1 MSKKAQMQSY
11 RAADT
16 AIGRLSDE
24 GLYWM
29 PTFKAQDK
37 LAHKLTRRL
46 IAQGTLPDMELYRD
60 IRRKNKGVVFQ
71 AQQAGEKLFKI
82 LSKSKQQKA
91 LYNYFV
97 TKNADSS
104 LITNPKEREAA
115 VSAKGQIMQIGKDL
129 VERGLMTQASLDK
142 FDDQY
147 LPRKYL
153 KYLLRDKDYRAIDQ
167 GGAGVNV
174 DLGYTAKRKD
184 IPEGIRELILGEVKD
199 PAFLSSIAISTPIRD
214 MAILDMFEQIVNNPN
229 WVLPK
234 TLVKFDIVGELKRL
248 SNNDTELIESLQLYD
263 TGGNVKISGHWLMNE
278 AERIRDLVDDHMIL
292 DDKRKELVRKLINV
306 MTNKGKEIVGEVI
319 PSDYKRIPKGRK
331 YGRLQGVAVRKEI
344 FEDLFGWGTNNSS
357 FDVNAD
363 GTIDASWA
371 EKVLGTGGTFE
382 QYNRLWKWSKVSANP
397 PSWVRN
403 FVSNLVFMSLGPVP
417 IPRLPDL
424 FVRALNDQI
433 KTRRVEKFGT
443 QKEFDALKTHT
454 KIADEMGLTSG
465 GFSQAELKTI
475 RNQFVSSKVKDAGI
489 LSLVGI
495 RNAFKGFQRGT
506 SDVYGGI
513 DTLGKVM
520 MVKYLMDSKGA
531 SKEVAAA
538 QAEKYLFDYSNPLPS
553 VKYLRKSAFGAPF
566 LSYPSFVAPVLI
578 ETIIKRP
585 WKFAPY
591 IYMGYLIKNMFK
603 EEQDISDEEYE
614 AVMGTLS
621 DYLRKRANEKAD
633 LSLIPES
640 VLPLPHKDA
649 LGRAQVVDIGYYF
662 PWGMF
667 TEVFRQLNPFS
678 EDGSQITGAMHS
690 VGLMGAPLLNIAVTS
705 LTGRDPFTDRQIHD
719 EFATAGEKYASW
731 FNYAFNLTLPPMFHG
746 LSPVGSTDGFPT
758 PFGTISAMKNP
769 DAGGFGALK
778 RLHEAYSNAV
788 GREGEPKFTEAQAWL
803 RMVGLN
809 ITPLAPF
816 EARGKQV
823 RYEVQKIKGLQRAL
837 KIKYQKGLQAQ
848 YSKKELNN
856 LVKNEVERINRLVEK
871 LNKRV
876 SKKLPASLKR
886 SKMDIL
892 RSREKYLRYLKAQ
905 KAG

>member
-1 MSKKAQMQSY
+1 M
-11 RAADT
+11 
-16 AIGRLSDE
+16 
-24 GLYWM
+24 
-29 PTFKAQDK
+29 
-37 LAHKLTRRL
+37 
-46 IAQGTLPDMELYRD
+46 
-60 IRRKNKGVVFQ
+60 
-71 AQQAGEKLFKI
+71 
-82 LSKSKQQKA
+82 
-91 LYNYFV
+91 
-97 TKNADSS
+97 
-104 LITNPKEREAA
+104 
-115 VSAKGQIMQIGKDL
+115 
-129 VERGLMTQASLDK
+129 
-142 FDDQY
+142 
-147 LPRKYL
+147 
-153 KYLLRDKDYRAIDQ
+153 
-167 GGAGVNV
+167 
-174 DLGYTAKRKD
+174 
-184 IPEGIRELILGEVKD
+184 
-199 PAFLSSIAISTPIRD
+199 
-214 MAILDMFEQIVNNPN
+214 
-229 WVLPK
+229 
-234 TLVKFDIVGELKRL
+234 
-248 SNNDTELIESLQLYD
+248 
-263 TGGNVKISGHWLMNE
+263 GH
-278 AERIRDLVDDHMIL
+278 
-292 DDKRKELVRKLINV
+292 
-306 MTNKGKEIVGEVI
+306 
-319 PSDYKRIPKGRK
+319 Y
-331 YGRLQGVAVRKEI
+331 
-344 FEDLFGWGTNNSS
+344 
-357 FDVNAD
+357 
-363 GTIDASWA
+363 
-371 EKVLGTGGTFE
+371 
-382 QYNRLWKWSKVSANP
+382 
-397 PSWVRN
+397 
-403 FVSNLVFMSLGPVP
+403 
-417 IPRLPDL
+417 
-424 FVRALNDQI
+424 
-433 KTRRVEKFGT
+433 
-443 QKEFDALKTHT
+443 
-454 KIADEMGLTSG
+454 
-465 GFSQAELKTI
+465 
-475 RNQFVSSKVKDAGI
+475 
-489 LSLVGI
+489 
-495 RNAFKGFQRGT
+495 
-506 SDVYGGI
+506 
-513 DTLGKVM
+513 
-520 MVKYLMDSKGA
+520 
-531 SKEVAAA
+531 
-538 QAEKYLFDYSNPLPS
+538 
-553 VKYLRKSAFGAPF
+553 
-566 LSYPSFVAPVLI
+566 
-578 ETIIKRP
+578 
-585 WKFAPY
+585 
-591 IYMGYLIKNMFK
+591 IKNMFK

-633 LSLIPES
+633 LSWIPES

-690 VGLMGAPLLNIAVTS
+690 VGLMGAPLLNMAVTS